1 MKIQKKT
8 PLKQSLNIRQV
19 KNTEGCCSP
28 GSNTPTSCCSPGTA
42 NADKAPC
49 CGPATV
55 ITGGEISE
63 KVPGFIKWLE
73 TPVGKVPQIST
84 ELTFQDHFGA
94 CKARWAIGRM
104 SYIVPPGLYA
114 IGTPSA
120 DTPVLVTANYK
131 MSYDLVRQQLTGR
144 NLWLLVLET
153 FGVNVWCAA
162 GKETFGTDELVSR
175 INRTDLHNV
184 VNHRQLI
191 LPILGAPGV
200 SAHQVAKRTGFSI
213 NYATI
218 RASDLPEYLDNGM
231 TTKPAM
237 RELSFSTYERLVLVP
252 VEIVLTIKSIAT
264 IGTVIFIAAWL
275 ANSPTDAMLAF
286 LAYLGSV
293 LTGVAAV
300 PCLLPWIPGRSFA
313 IKGMLAGIAWSSGLF
328 YLGGGSNWDITTS
341 AAAFLVLPAVSAFY
355 AMNFT
360 GCTTYTSRS
369 GVKKEMRLGIPAIGT
384 ALAAAFIL
392 LIVGRFI

>member
-1 MKIQKKT
+1 MKIQKKI
-8 PLKQSLNIRQV
+8 PVKQSLNIRQI
-19 KNTEGCCSP
+19 KNTEGCCSTDSP
-28 GSNTPTSCCSPGTA
+28 SPAACCPPGTT
-42 NADKAPC
+42 NTDKAPC

-73 TPVGKVPQIST
+73 TPTGKVPQIST
-84 ELTFQDHFGA
+84 RLTFQDHFGA

-120 DTPVLVTANYK
+120 ASPVLVTANYK
-131 MSYDLVRQQLTGR
+131 MSYDLVRKQLTGR
-144 NLWLLVLET
+144 NIWLLVLET

-191 LPILGAPGV
+191 LPILGAPGI
-200 SAHQVAKRTGFSI
+200 SAHKVTKRTGFSI
-213 NYATI
+213 SYATI

-231 TTKPAM
+231 ATKPAM
-237 RELSFSTYERLVLVP
+237 RELTFSTYERLVLVP
-252 VEIVLTIKSIAT
+252 VEIVLTIKSITT
-264 IGTVIFIAAWL
+264 IGSVIFITAWL
-275 ANSPTDAMLAF
+275 TNSTTDAQMAF
-286 LAYLGSV
+286 LAYLGAV
-293 LTGVAAV
+293 LTGVALV

-313 IKGMLAGIAWSSGLF
+313 IKGMLAGIAWSSALF
-328 YLGGGSNWDITTS
+328 YLGSASSWSITTT
-341 AAAFLVLPAVSAFY
+341 AAAFLALPAISAFY

-369 GVKKEMRLGIPAIGT
+369 GVKKEMQLGIPVIGS

-392 LIVGRFI
+392 LIVGRFT